1 MIRITLPENFHRP
14 FAADD
19 IHDSPAAIIE
29 NVVSVT
35 NGRQAGDEPS

>member
-1 MIRITLPENFHRP
+1 MIHIMLPENVHRP

-19 IHDSPAAIIE
+19 IDDSPAAIIE

-35 NGRQAGDEPS
+35 NGRQAGDDSS

>member
-1 MIRITLPENFHRP
+1 VIRIALPENFHRP

-19 IHDSPAAIIE
+19 IDDSPAGIIE

-35 NGRQAGDEPS
+35 NGRQAGDDPS